1 MKLGLEAGDL
11 VKNVV
16 VEKKALQLRD
26 IQQKFEVR
34 RVIPEGEWKRL
45 QIANP
50 EAALRQSKGKVMGPN
65 GAAELL
71 GVPATTL
78 FQRIKKAGIDIG
90 KTS

>member
-11 VKNVV
+11 VNVV
-16 VEKKALQLRD
+16 VEKKALQLRNN
-26 IQQKFEVR
+26 QQKFEVR
-34 RVIPEGEWKRL
+34 RVIPEAEWKRL
-45 QIANP
+45 QIANL
-50 EAALRQSKGKVMGPN
+50 EAALRQSNGKVMGPN